1 MHLAKRKPWPQYA
14 LSDIWRSVA
23 ALRMDPIANQSL
35 PDTFKTLLEE
45 TLTTGIQSQLIILG
59 TPRKRNSQT
68 GFTFYRAVQEGLT
81 NVRKYPEASQD
92 NVVLNCQDPYSTW
105 LTIRDD
111 GVGKEEI
118 NQGFG
123 LLGIRERA
131 QLLGGEV
138 SNETGPG

>member
-1 MHLAKRKPWPQYA
+1 MRKPWPQDA

-45 TLTTGIQSQLIILG
+45 TLTSGIQSHLTILG
-59 TPRKRNSQT
+59 TPRKLNSQAS
-68 GFTFYRAVQEGLT
+68 FTFYRAVQEGLT

-123 LLGIRERA
+123 LLGI
-131 QLLGGEV
+131 
-138 SNETGPG
+138 